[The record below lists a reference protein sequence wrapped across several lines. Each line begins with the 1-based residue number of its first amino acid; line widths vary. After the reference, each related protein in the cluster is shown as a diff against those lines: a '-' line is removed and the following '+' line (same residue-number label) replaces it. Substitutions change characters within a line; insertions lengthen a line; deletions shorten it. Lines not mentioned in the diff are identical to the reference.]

1 MSRVS
6 LLSRSFC
13 HPIFHGTQRNFNP
26 AYHEET
32 RRPVEISM
40 AAPDHPFQRSI
51 SPGGARCK
59 FLGGQNW
66 TLVHWFPEVFLYFTE
81 FFPKAKRAGL
91 SQREIR
97 LFGYSFFSKSNQTA
111 VNQIPYKPRFH
122 GGCGQSVSLMASWWG
137 LEFESI
143 S

>member
-40 AAPDHPFQRSI
+40 AVPDHPFQRSI

-111 VNQIPYKPRFH
+111 VNQIPYKPRFPA
-122 GGCGQSVSLMASWWG
+122 GLRAVRQSNGFIVG
-137 LEFESI
+137 I
-143 S
+143 RI